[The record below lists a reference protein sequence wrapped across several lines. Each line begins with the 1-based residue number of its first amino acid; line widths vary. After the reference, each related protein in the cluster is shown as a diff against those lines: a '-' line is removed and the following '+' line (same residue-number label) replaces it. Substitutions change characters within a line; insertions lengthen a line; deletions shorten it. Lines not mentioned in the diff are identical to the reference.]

1 MGTIKSYSEFNES
14 KKYGQKIKPEEFKAI
29 KKGSKLLYMGMNYSV
44 KDNDGYVLTLV
55 PRDGG
60 SEVRV
65 NLSQFNH
72 GGQINEGEVTKKTLL
87 DLWDETYG
95 ENFIKEYPAV
105 AKILKN
111 RPNDIDRREIAR
123 IWDETYGEDFEKEY
137 SGIWNKLK

>member
-14 KKYGQKIKPEEFKAI
+14 KKYGQKIKASEFKAI
-29 KKGSKLLYMGMNYSV
+29 KKGTELLYMGANYSV

-55 PRDGG
+55 PLDGG

-65 NLSQFNH
+65 NLGQFNP
-72 GGQINEGEVTKKTLL
+72 GGQINEGEVTKKTLH
-87 DLWDETYG
+87 DIWDETYG

-111 RPNDIDRREIAR
+111 RPNEIDRREIAR
-123 IWDETYGEDFEKEY
+123 IWDETND
-137 SGIWNKLK
+137 